1 MPFATSPISR
11 FAPGSGSVHRCDSAL
26 LTKTPVAPTTPHPL
40 EDAFADLFLVLNQHP
55 FPYCLLGALA
65 LGAWGNPRTTQDLD
79 AMVAMN
85 DDDRPRLLAA
95 LHAKGFVEDLHWGE
109 SNPMIRSHHIRLR
122 RETVPVD
129 LMFPRDD
136 HDQACLSRRRQ
147 YELGNLSLWII
158 SPEDFVLHK
167 LKAGRA
173 QDFIDV
179 LSVLQR
185 QATSLDRSYITD
197 WAKRLG
203 ISEEWQYVQTHS
215 DTPSS

>member
-1 MPFATSPISR
+1 
-11 FAPGSGSVHRCDSAL
+11 
-26 LTKTPVAPTTPHPL
+26 
-40 EDAFADLFLVLNQHP
+40 
-55 FPYCLLGALA
+55 
-65 LGAWGNPRTTQDLD
+65 
-79 AMVAMN
+79 MVAIR

-109 SNPMIRSHHIRLR
+109 SNPMIRSHHICLQ
-122 RETVPVD
+122 RETVPVN

-136 HDQACLSRRRQ
+136 HDQACLSQRRQ
-147 YELGNLSLWII
+147 YELGNLALWII

-185 QATSLDRSYITD
+185 QTTSLDRSYITD
-197 WAKRLG
+197 WTKRLG
-203 ISEEWQYVQTHS
+203 ILEEWHYIQTQA
-215 DTPSS
+215 DRPSS

>member
-1 MPFATSPISR
+1 MASIT
-11 FAPGSGSVHRCDSAL
+11 H
-26 LTKTPVAPTTPHPL
+26 HPL
-40 EDAFADLFLVLNQHP
+40 EDAFADLFQILNQLP

-79 AMVAMN
+79 VMIAIGPP
-85 DDDRPRLLAA
+85 DRTRLLTA
-95 LHAKGFVEDLHWGE
+95 LESRGFAEDAQWAEH
-109 SNPMIRSHHIRLR
+109 NPMIKEHHIRLHHR
-122 RETVPVD
+122 AVPVD
-129 LMFPRDD
+129 LMLPKDD
-136 HDQACLSRRRQ
+136 HDQACLARRRQ
-147 YELGNLSLWII
+147 YELAKLSLWII

-185 QATSLDRSYITD
+185 QAASLDRSYISD

-203 ISEEWQYVQTHS
+203 IWEEWQYVQNQADAPMS
-215 DTPSS
+215 

>member
-1 MPFATSPISR
+1 
-11 FAPGSGSVHRCDSAL
+11 
-26 LTKTPVAPTTPHPL
+26 
-40 EDAFADLFLVLNQHP
+40 
-55 FPYCLLGALA
+55 
-65 LGAWGNPRTTQDLD
+65 
-79 AMVAMN
+79 MVAIRN
-85 DDDRPRLLAA
+85 DDRPRLLAA
-95 LHAKGFVEDLHWGE
+95 LQAKGFVEDIQWRE
-109 SNPMIRSHHIRLR
+109 SNPMIRSHHVRLL

-136 HDQACLSRRRQ
+136 HDQACLTRRRRLTLG
-147 YELGNLSLWII
+147 ELSIWII

-185 QATSLDRSYITD
+185 QAASLDRSYIAD

-203 ISEEWQYVQTHS
+203 IWEEWQYIQTQADS
-215 DTPSS
+215 PTF

>member
-1 MPFATSPISR
+1 
-11 FAPGSGSVHRCDSAL
+11 
-26 LTKTPVAPTTPHPL
+26 
-40 EDAFADLFLVLNQHP
+40 
-55 FPYCLLGALA
+55 
-65 LGAWGNPRTTQDLD
+65 
-79 AMVAMN
+79 
-85 DDDRPRLLAA
+85 
-95 LHAKGFVEDLHWGE
+95 
-109 SNPMIRSHHIRLR
+109 
-122 RETVPVD
+122 
-129 LMFPRDD
+129 MFPRDD

-147 YELGNLSLWII
+147 YELGNLFLWII

-203 ISEEWQYVQTHS
+203 ILEEWQYVQIDRKS
-215 DTPSS
+215 VV

>member
-1 MPFATSPISR
+1 
-11 FAPGSGSVHRCDSAL
+11 
-26 LTKTPVAPTTPHPL
+26 
-40 EDAFADLFLVLNQHP
+40 
-55 FPYCLLGALA
+55 
-65 LGAWGNPRTTQDLD
+65 
-79 AMVAMN
+79 MVAMS

-95 LHAKGFVEDLHWGE
+95 LHAKDFVEDLHWGE
-109 SNPMIRSHHIRLR
+109 SNPMIRSHHIRLQR
-122 RETVPVD
+122 GTVPVD

-147 YELGNLSLWII
+147 YELGNLFLWII

-185 QATSLDRSYITD
+185 QATSLDHFYITD

-203 ISEEWQYVQTHS
+203 ILEEWQYVQTQA